1 MYSSKAFSASMELR
15 TCSQSVCVG
24 RTEKKRSSS
33 PGQFP
38 FGRHLPAER
47 KKSPSCGKLDER
59 KGFLPRNE
67 DPFGTGAGSRSVRHF
82 HQQPARGRLHLPA
95 KRREGRGTENRDQ
108 KERKA
113 LNAAYAPVRQRKKN
127 FIEFRSF
134 PDMFS
139 FIVIGHCPECKT
151 GWIVFP
157 LYFMNSDLAPENG
170 W

>member
-1 MYSSKAFSASMELR
+1 MELR

-38 FGRHLPAER
+38 FWQAFASRAE
-47 KKSPSCGKLDER
+47 KSPSCGKLDER

-113 LNAAYAPVRQRKKN
+113 LNAAYAPVRQRKKFHRIQILSGYVFFYCN
-127 FIEFRSF
+127 RPLSGMQDRVDCISFVFYEFR
-134 PDMFS
+134 P
-139 FIVIGHCPECKT
+139 C
-151 GWIVFP
+151 
-157 LYFMNSDLAPENG
+157 A
-170 W
+170 